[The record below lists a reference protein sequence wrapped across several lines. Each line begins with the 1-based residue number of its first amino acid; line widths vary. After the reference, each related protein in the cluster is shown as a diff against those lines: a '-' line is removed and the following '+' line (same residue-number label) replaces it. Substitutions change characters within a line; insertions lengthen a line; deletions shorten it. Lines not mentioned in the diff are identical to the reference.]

1 MKSGILFGCN
11 PIIYIYV
18 KLNIYIYIYVSIFLH
33 ICRPGIRVVCPG
45 KRLSLFSKAF
55 QCLLWGCLKISGPK
69 GQIEINEY
77 SHMSYSREPCFV
89 SGPKRVFGRH
99 FPNVE
104 AEVSM
109 GVTMDSHCDDSRPC
123 KAIEPGPRR

>member
-11 PIIYIYV
+11 PTFYIYV
-18 KLNIYIYIYVSIFLH
+18 KLNIYIYTFQYFFRHVDLVYAWYALANGYIPCFQ
-33 ICRPGIRVVCPG
+33 
-45 KRLSLFSKAF
+45 RLSGAFCGDVSKLVDQRAKSKSMNTVTCNTVENLVLF
-55 QCLLWGCLKISGPK
+55 QGPK
-69 GQIEINEY
+69 E
-77 SHMSYSREPCFV
+77 CLV
-89 SGPKRVFGRH
+89 DK
-99 FPNVE
+99 PNVE